1 MSNSRWLYRVG
12 ALSCTVAALAAC
24 SSGNDNAEGTGTSEA
39 SETEAASAPIV
50 EPLVATYD
58 GGIYVLDGETLE
70 VKKDI
75 PLEGFLRVNPAGDEG
90 HVLVTTTDG
99 FRVLD
104 AAGGQ
109 LTDDTFP
116 AADPGHAV

>member
-1 MSNSRWLYRVG
+1 
-12 ALSCTVAALAAC
+12 
-24 SSGNDNAEGTGTSEA
+24 
-39 SETEAASAPIV
+39 
-50 EPLVATYD
+50 
-58 GGIYVLDGETLE
+58 
-70 VKKDI
+70 
-75 PLEGFLRVNPAGDEG
+75 VNPAGDEG

-116 AADPGHAV
+116 AADPGHAVAHGEHTVLFADGTGDITVFDPHALADGM